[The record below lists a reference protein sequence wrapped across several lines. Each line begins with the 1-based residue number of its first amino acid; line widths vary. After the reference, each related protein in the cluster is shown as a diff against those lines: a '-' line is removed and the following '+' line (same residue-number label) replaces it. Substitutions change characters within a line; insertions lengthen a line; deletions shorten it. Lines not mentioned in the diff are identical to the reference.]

1 MTIFGTLWPKQ
12 NNPVMLLRHNGENK
26 HLATPLSMYFL
37 DILVMDLFPLWFT
50 KSLLLLLL
58 PYFGFLFR
66 SQLRQTWHFMRLC
79 ISVCAR
85 PSVCVQFCFKCM
97 DIFSLDGEVHFLS

>member
-37 DILVMDLFPLWFT
+37 DMLVTDLCPIYFT
-50 KSLLLLLL
+50 QN
-58 PYFGFLFR
+58 PYFCVYFLTLAFY
-66 SQLRQTWHFMRLC
+66 F
-79 ISVCAR
+79 V
-85 PSVCVQFCFKCM
+85 P
-97 DIFSLDGEVHFLS
+97 SLDKPGILCVYV